1 MGLGYVIGCFLSIAL
16 WKLNRR
22 KVFLNITKK
31 LNNLIKNCIL
41 CQVVYLFIIVLICFL
56 INLIFKY
63 HSNWTELYNLITVFL
78 CVNISS
84 TEKENIERHDK
95 IYFYNSISEIS
106 YSLVCSFISPFVYI
120 FFLGNAFAVF
130 AAFVFYS
137 GSNKKFK
144 IFNLMSTLLS
154 IIPSLFAEIYMYIC
168 CIIKNNSLKV
178 GFEGDYFKNLISN
191 PLLNVDILAAYAES
205 VKFYYYYRDK
215 DTDYIKSYGEYKN
228 KIDTDCIRDYLG
240 TSYIVCIIT
249 FSVFYIFINLK
260 L

>member
-1 MGLGYVIGCFLSIAL
+1 MGLGYIIGCLLSIFL
-16 WKLNRR
+16 WKLDRR
-22 KVFLNITKK
+22 KLFLNITEK
-31 LNNLIKNCIL
+31 LNNLIRNCIL
-41 CQVVYLFIIVLICFL
+41 CQAVCLSMIVLVCFF
-56 INLIFKY
+56 INLLFKCY
-63 HSNWTELYNLITVFL
+63 KNWTEIYNLITVFL

-120 FFLGNAFAVF
+120 FFFGNAFAVF
-130 AAFVFYS
+130 SALVFYC
-137 GSNKKFK
+137 GSNKKFI

-168 CIIKNNSLKV
+168 CIAKNNSLKV
-178 GFEGDYFKNLISN
+178 SFGGDYFKNLISN

-205 VKFYYYYRDK
+205 VKFYYYYKDK
-215 DTDYIKSYGEYKN
+215 GTDYIKSYGEYKN
-228 KIDTDCIRDYLG
+228 KIDAGCIRDYLG
-240 TSYIVCIIT
+240 TSYVICIIT
-249 FSVFYIFINLK
+249 FSIFYIFINLK